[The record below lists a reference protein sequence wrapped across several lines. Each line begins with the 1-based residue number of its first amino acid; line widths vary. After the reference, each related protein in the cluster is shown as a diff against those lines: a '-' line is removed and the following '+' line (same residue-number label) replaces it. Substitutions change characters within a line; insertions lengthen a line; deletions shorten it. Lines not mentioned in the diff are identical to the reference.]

1 MKLLKNPLTIS
12 ALLAVLALSAV
23 TLYFM
28 RALRQDAWP
37 QMGVSRVIP
46 LDYFLETKSFSEIEN
61 TKALLEA
68 LAAHSISEMRT
79 RSAVRGQ
86 VQTDGR
92 GATVMAAL
100 QGVEKRIEEFKGT
113 EQELLLVKEQLILL
127 HQAGLHGRWLDVY
140 LATLYEHPTHDLVG
154 RFAQGALT
162 IAQETGRREEVMV
175 GFRHI
180 SSIPLE
186 FNSKPII
193 QAALL
198 RTTVASHSS
207 PANEDKL
214 L

>member
-1 MKLLKNPLTIS
+1 MKLLEQSLAICALVAFAPLS
-12 ALLAVLALSAV
+12 GV
-23 TLYFM
+23 TGYLVH
-28 RALRQDAWP
+28 ALRQDSSE
-37 QMGVSRVIP
+37 MRVSRVIP

-79 RSAVRGQ
+79 RSAARGHVR
-86 VQTDGR
+86 TDGL
-92 GATVMAAL
+92 AAPALAAL
-100 QGVEKRIEEFKGT
+100 RDVEKRIEEFSGT

-127 HQAGLHGRWLDVY
+127 FQAGLHDRWLDVY

-154 RFAQGALT
+154 RCAQRAVTVAREIGREDALM
-162 IAQETGRREEVMV
+162 A

-186 FNSKPII
+186 FNSKPIV
-193 QAALL
+193 QATVMQ
-198 RTTVASHSS
+198 TTVARHSP
-207 PANEDKL
+207 PADEDKL